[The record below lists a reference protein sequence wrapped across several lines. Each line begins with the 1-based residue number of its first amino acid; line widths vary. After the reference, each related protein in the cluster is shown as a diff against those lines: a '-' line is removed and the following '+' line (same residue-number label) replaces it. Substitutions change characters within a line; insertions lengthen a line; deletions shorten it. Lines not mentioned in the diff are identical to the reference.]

1 MQIKTDLHKH
11 RSYKKTCFVIP
22 PAKNVQV
29 MTGKYQA
36 KAGLT
41 VVFKCFIFLV
51 VGFDFPKPCFNNTFQ
66 HTQKSFKRNIDGVGV
81 VNFIGLTILN
91 QLTSESV
98 FYKWLCFRSLSN
110 LNKVYR

>member
-51 VGFDFPKPCFNNTFQ
+51 VGFDFPKSALTTHFNTL
-66 HTQKSFKRNIDGVGV
+66 KSHLKETLMG
-81 VNFIGLTILN
+81 
-91 QLTSESV
+91 
-98 FYKWLCFRSLSN
+98 
-110 LNKVYR
+110 